1 MRAAG
6 LDIGSRTIE
15 LVVIDESNRVV
26 SSAQGETTPDVIDDA
41 RRLLAS
47 SPFDRLVVTGYGR
60 ALAEVAFDAPTVTEI
75 LAYARGAHAVCP
87 GCRTVLDIGGQD
99 TKAIAL
105 DGSGRPLRFAMNDR
119 CAAGAGRF
127 LEMMAAALRYEI
139 GAFGSASLEGRDGV
153 AISSMCAVFA
163 ESEVIG
169 LMTRGHDRR
178 DIARAVHRA
187 IATRTAGMLARVS
200 TEPPI
205 VFAGG
210 AALNP
215 GLRRLIEE
223 AIGQPLIVPE
233 MPQMVGAL
241 GAALIAA
248 ERAHAV
254 GIRPRADPDGSSP
267 PPLGDV
273 RP

>member
-15 LVVIDESNRVV
+15 LVVIDDRGRAV
-26 SSAQGETTPDVIDDA
+26 SSAQGETTPDVVEDA
-41 RRLLAS
+41 RRLLAENR
-47 SPFDRLVVTGYGR
+47 FDRLVVTGYGR

-75 LAYARGAHAVCP
+75 LAYARGAHDVCP

-99 TKAIAL
+99 TKVIAL
-105 DGSGRPLRFAMNDR
+105 DGAGRPLRFAMNDR

-127 LEMMAAALRYEI
+127 LEMTAEALHYEI
-139 GAFGSASLEGRDGV
+139 GAFGSAALDGRDGI

-169 LMTRGHDRR
+169 MMTRGHDRR

-187 IATRTAGMLARVS
+187 IAGRSAGMLARVS
-200 TEPPI
+200 NETPI

-215 GLRRLIEE
+215 GLRVFLEE
-223 AIGQPLIVPE
+223 AIGLPLVIPE
-233 MPQMVGAL
+233 MPQMLGAR

-248 ERAHAV
+248 GRA
-254 GIRPRADPDGSSP
+254 RAT
-267 PPLGDV
+267 
-273 RP
+273 